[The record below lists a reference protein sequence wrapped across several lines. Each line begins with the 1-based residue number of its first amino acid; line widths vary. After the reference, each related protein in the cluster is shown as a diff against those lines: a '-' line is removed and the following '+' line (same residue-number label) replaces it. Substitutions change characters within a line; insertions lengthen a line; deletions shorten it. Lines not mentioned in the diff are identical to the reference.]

1 VAGSLAWLA
10 SLIWVPTAHAH
21 LLEGEAGSFLTGLA
35 HPVSGLDHVL
45 AMIAVGLWGAQLGLP
60 ALWVLP
66 VTFPMVMALGGM
78 LGLLGV
84 PLAGV
89 EVGIAV
95 SAILLGLAVLS
106 EWRPPLAATAA
117 LVGLFAVFHGHA
129 HGAELAAGESAL
141 LYSMGFVVATGLLH
155 GVGIAVSLVH
165 RWPWGQVLLRT
176 AGGGIA
182 LAGVMFMWRAVA

>member
-1 VAGSLAWLA
+1 
-10 SLIWVPTAHAH
+10 
-21 LLEGEAGSFLTGLA
+21 
-35 HPVSGLDHVL
+35 
-45 AMIAVGLWGAQLGLP
+45 
-60 ALWVLP
+60 
-66 VTFPMVMALGGM
+66 
-78 LGLLGV
+78 
-84 PLAGV
+84 
-89 EVGIAV
+89 
-95 SAILLGLAVLS
+95 
-106 EWRPPLAATAA
+106 

-129 HGAELAAGESAL
+129 HGAELAAGESVL